1 MKHDR
6 TRALRA
12 IALSC
17 KPQREGKIFRRPSA
31 VRLVRSALSSC
42 GDWSPRLFLGAL
54 LLRRMYQGESH
65 EWCRVL
71 VVRWHRHVG
80 RQDTLGAPLEQSKN
94 LGRWQFRCV
103 HSPCCDWSPRLPFHG
118 ALVLLSQGASGRISR
133 LVSSARGPLAS
144 CRWAPGLASQG
155 PLGAKLEQSPAERP
169 TLKFMAICTGALSSS
184 AGSPSRRARRSTHAA
199 TPRPSRLAS

>member
-54 LLRRMYQGESH
+54 LLRRMYQGESY

-118 ALVLLSQGASGRISR
+118 ALVLLSQGASGRISQ
-133 LVSSARGPLAS
+133 LASSARVPSAS
-144 CRWAPGLASQG
+144 CHWAPGSVRSHARTI
-155 PLGAKLEQSPAERP
+155 A
-169 TLKFMAICTGALSSS
+169 
-184 AGSPSRRARRSTHAA
+184 RRARSRSSVVTRPTVKVKVNAA
-199 TPRPSRLAS
+199 LFVWAKQKCISWD